1 MSICGEVAGNPDFT
15 GRIMQAG
22 IRAISASPTRIAGV
36 RQAARQHRA
45 TAPKSPS

>member
-15 GRIMQAG
+15 GKIMQAG

-36 RQAARQHRA
+36 RRAASQHRA
-45 TAPKSPS
+45 TDPKARS